1 MATHAAAPLVEAITD
16 PRAAKE
22 LLHPLRARIVGLAA
36 EPTSASELGDRLDE
50 PRQKVNY
57 HVHQLVD
64 AGLLEPAGTRPAR
77 GVDEKLYRATAQAY
91 VLAPDVAGEASARL
105 DEAKDALSASTVLA
119 LAGRTQSELAH
130 VMREASANDQR
141 VATLSIDATV
151 HFAGPAERKA
161 FTEALHEAVVDLV
174 ERFDTPQADGA
185 RPYRV
190 TVTSHPRPRE
200 EDDEDER

>member
-1 MATHAAAPLVEAITD
+1 MATHARAPLVEAITN
-16 PRAAKE
+16 PRAAKK
-22 LLHPLRARIVGLAA
+22 LLHPLRARILVLTA
-36 EPTSASELGDRLDE
+36 EPTSASDLSQRLDE

-57 HVHQLVD
+57 HIHQLVD

-77 GVDEKLYRATAQAY
+77 GVDAKLYQATAQAY
-91 VLAPDVAGEASARL
+91 VLAPDIAGAASARL
-105 DEAKDALSASTVLA
+105 DEAKDASSASTVLA

-130 VMREASANDQR
+130 VMREASADDQR

-151 HFAGPAERKA
+151 RFAGPTERKA

-174 ERFDTPQADGA
+174 ERFDAPRADGA

-190 TVTSHPRPRE
+190 TVTSHPQPRGE
-200 EDDEDER
+200 EGEDA